1 MRLPD
6 LAPEQMTADQRRV
19 AGNAVGGKRGRLPAP
34 LRAWLHSPIF
44 GDRAQSLGEF
54 LRYDTTLG
62 PALSELAILVTAR
75 AWTAQY
81 EWYAHKKLA
90 LQAGISPAVCD
101 AIARR
106 EQPDLPDEKSA
117 AVYYYA
123 MTMHADRAVPQAL
136 HDRAVAALGEA
147 GVVELVGILGYYTL
161 VSMTLNGFDIGLPS
175 GETPELAP

>member
-6 LAPEQMTADQRRV
+6 LAPEQMTAEQRRV
-19 AGNAVGGKRGRLPAP
+19 AEAAIGGKRGHLPAP
-34 LRAWLHSPIF
+34 LRAWLHSPVF

-90 LQAGISPAVCD
+90 LQAGITPAICD

-106 EQPDLPDEKSA
+106 EQPELPDEKA
-117 AVYYYA
+117 AVVYHYA
-123 MTMHADRAVPQAL
+123 MTMHAERTVPQAL

-161 VSMTLNGFDIGLPS
+161 VSMTLNGFDIGVPPD
-175 GETPELAP
+175 ETAELTP

>member
-6 LAPEQMTADQRRV
+6 LTPEQMTPDQRRT
-19 AGNAVGGKRGRLPAP
+19 AERAAAGKRGHVPAP
-34 LRAWLHSPIF
+34 LRAWLHSPEF

-75 AWTAQY
+75 FWTAQY

-90 LQAGISPAVCD
+90 LAAGGDPAVID
-101 AIARR
+101 AVARR
-106 EQPDLPDEKSA
+106 QRPVLADEKA
-117 AVYYYA
+117 AVVHDYA
-123 MTMHADRAVPQAL
+123 LAMHTDRTVTEAM

-147 GVVELVGILGYYTL
+147 GVVELVGLLGYYTM
-161 VSMTLNGFDIGLPS
+161 VSMTLNGFEIGLPP
-175 GETPELAP
+175 GETAELA

>member
-6 LAPEQMTADQRRV
+6 LTPDTMTPAQRAVAD
-19 AGNAVGGKRGRLPAP
+19 NASSGKRGRVPAP
-34 LRAWLHSPIF
+34 LRAWLHSPVF

-54 LRYDTTLG
+54 LRYDTSLG

-75 AWTAQY
+75 FWTAQY

-90 LQAGISPAVCD
+90 LQAGVSPAVCD

-106 EQPDLPDEKSA
+106 ERPALPDAKAEL
-117 AVYYYA
+117 VYEYA
-123 MTMHADRAVPQAL
+123 TTMHAERTVPQAL
-136 HDRAVAALGEA
+136 HDRAVALLGEA
-147 GVVELVGILGYYTL
+147 GVVELVGVLGYYTL
-161 VSMTLNGFDIGLPS
+161 VSMTLNGFDIGLPE